1 MDKKVNK
8 KQSGASNQ
16 SAKPKFKIGDKVKI
30 NISELELNDCNKD
43 FEVWLKENNYEGVID
58 DIAKDVK
65 YPYYIE
71 GHDFLES
78 ELTLIEKE
86 EN

>member
-8 KQSGASNQ
+8 KKLSVSNQ

-30 NISELELNDCNKD
+30 NISELELNDCSKD
-43 FEVWLKENNYEGVID
+43 FEVWLKENNYEGIID
-58 DIAKDVK
+58 NIAKDVK

-78 ELTLIEKE
+78 ELTLIQK
-86 EN
+86 NGD